1 MKAPAREVLH
11 LVLLPS
17 GGEEGSATLLA
28 TWGGARVVEPFATKG
43 GEAGERMRKII
54 AAHEHILGALDGTS
68 GREPPRGRELLKY
81 GALLF
86 ETLFPG
92 EVRRLYDAARAGSG
106 RRRLDLVFTSAV
118 DWIADKPWEFAYDPS
133 RHAFLAAEDV
143 NFLRGVL
150 TPVPAA
156 VPTVRRLPLRILVA
170 SARPAGAAAVSAA
183 EEEAGIR
190 RSFSG
195 LVRAR
200 LATVDVLKAASPDL
214 LHRRLAAKPYDVLH
228 FVGHGT
234 YDEEARTGFLVFE
247 GKGGEARPVDAR
259 TFRQVLAG
267 RGLSLVFLNACETGR
282 GGRAD
287 FNRGVAPS
295 LAAGGVPAVVANQ
308 YRVLDEAAT
317 AFARHFYRA
326 LAQGK
331 DLAEAARDARVA
343 VSCAAPGPSIDW
355 AVPVVYARDPG
366 DILCRPPA
374 QRKRSGQNPVRMK
387 PR

>member
-1 MKAPAREVLH
+1 M
-11 LVLLPS
+11 
-17 GGEEGSATLLA
+17 LLA

-54 AAHEHILGALDGTS
+54 ATHERILGALDGAS

-92 EVRRLYDAARAGSG
+92 EVRRLYDSARAGSR

-156 VPTVRRLPLRILVA
+156 VPPLRRLPLRILVA
-170 SARPAGAAAVSAA
+170 SARPVEAAAVSAA
-183 EEEAGIR
+183 EEEADIR
-190 RSFSG
+190 RALSG

-200 LATVDVLKAASPDL
+200 LATVDVLRAATPDL
-214 LHRRLAAKPYDVLH
+214 LHRRLASKAYDVLH

-234 YDEEARTGFLVFE
+234 YDEDSRTGFLVFE
-247 GKGGEARPVDAR
+247 GKGGEARLVDAR

-282 GGRAD
+282 GGRTD

-295 LAAGGVPAVVANQ
+295 LVAGGLPAVVANQ

-331 DLAEAARDARVA
+331 DLGESAREARVA
-343 VSCAAPGPSIDW
+343 VSCAGSGPSIDW
-355 AVPVVYARDPG
+355 AVPVVYARNPG
-366 DILCRPPA
+366 DVLCRPPRPGKPPR
-374 QRKRSGQNPVRMK
+374 QTPVRIGG
-387 PR
+387 R

>member
-1 MKAPAREVLH
+1 MLF
-11 LVLLPS
+11 
-17 GGEEGSATLLA
+17 A
-28 TWGGARVVEPFATKG
+28 TWGGARVVEPFSTKG

-54 AAHEHILGALDGTS
+54 ATHEHILRALEAETS
-68 GREPPRGRELLKY
+68 ELPRGRDLLKY

-156 VPTVRRLPLRILVA
+156 VPSPRRLPLRILVA
-170 SARPAGAAAVSAA
+170 SARPADAPVVSAA
-183 EEEAGIR
+183 EEEAAIR
-190 RSFSG
+190 RAFSG
-195 LVRAR
+195 LVRAH
-200 LATVDVLKAASPDL
+200 LATVDVLRAASPDL

-234 YDEEARTGFLVFE
+234 YDEQAKTGFLVFQ
-247 GKGGEARPVDAR
+247 GKGGEPRPVDAR
-259 TFRQVLAG
+259 TLRQVLAG

-282 GGRAD
+282 GGRTD

-295 LAAGGVPAVVANQ
+295 LVAGGVPAVVANQ

-326 LAQGK
+326 LAQGR
-331 DLAEAARDARVA
+331 DLAESAREARVA
-343 VSCAAPGPSIDW
+343 VSCASPGPSIDW
-355 AVPVVYARDPG
+355 AVPVVYARNPG
-366 DILCRPPA
+366 DVLCRPA
-374 QRKRSGQNPVRMK
+374 RSKARMEK
-387 PR
+387 SVTIGAK